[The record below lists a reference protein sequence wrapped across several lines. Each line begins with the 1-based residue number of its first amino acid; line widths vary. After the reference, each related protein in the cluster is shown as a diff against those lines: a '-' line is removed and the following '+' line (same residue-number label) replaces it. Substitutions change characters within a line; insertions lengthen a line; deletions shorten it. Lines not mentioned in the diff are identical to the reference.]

1 MKIVLS
7 VVDDRRWQGLV
18 EIEGEVYKVTLWPG
32 SATEEWKA
40 LLQTAA
46 WVELD
51 GEDKISKAIQIAKKD
66 YESGTV
72 SILDLM
78 KAARADEPLMAKI
91 REVMKSGDKASD

>member
-1 MKIVLS
+1 M
-7 VVDDRRWQGLV
+7 DDRRWQGLV
-18 EIEGEVYKVTLWPG
+18 EIEGEIYKVTLWPG